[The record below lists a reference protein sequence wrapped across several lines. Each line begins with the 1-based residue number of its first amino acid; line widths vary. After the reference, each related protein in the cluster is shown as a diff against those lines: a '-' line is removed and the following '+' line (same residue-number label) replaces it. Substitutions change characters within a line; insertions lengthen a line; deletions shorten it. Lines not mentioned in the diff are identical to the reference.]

1 MGYYSTINAF
11 DFQSGLSLEEL
22 KKAQAEF
29 AKRLDEK
36 TRLYFEDDFYSF
48 EKVSEGHGLYEYE
61 LSMSDYFTKNYADQE
76 LAEFISTVIAP
87 GTHAVI
93 ELVGEGGERWG
104 YLVLSGEVYMI
115 EYVEKVDGLDMA
127 EFLLRR
133 EEEKGETAKNE
144 SHC

>member
-11 DFQSGLSLEEL
+11 DFQSGLSPEEL

-29 AKRLDEK
+29 AKRLDER
-36 TRLYFEDDFYSF
+36 TRFYFDEDFYSF
-48 EKVSEGHGLYEYE
+48 EKVSEGNGLYEYE

-76 LAEFISTVIAP
+76 LAEFISTVMAP

>member
-11 DFQSGLSLEEL
+11 DFQSELSLEEL

-29 AKRLDEK
+29 AKRLDER
-36 TRLYFEDDFYSF
+36 TRFYFDEDFYSF
-48 EKVSEGHGLYEYE
+48 EKVSEGNGLYEYE